1 MSKNNTNTCG
11 LICVPLKR
19 AADIDVSKPLGSV
32 IKSNYSTS
40 VNFKAR
46 TALNSQFLHFTSVA
60 HIINFGF
67 QMALRKAL
75 NFSQII
81 NLKFCLVT
89 YL

>member
-1 MSKNNTNTCG
+1 MSKSGTNTCG

-46 TALNSQFLHFTSVA
+46 IANNLSLILVFLSS
-60 HIINFGF
+60 
-67 QMALRKAL
+67 L
-75 NFSQII
+75 
-81 NLKFCLVT
+81 
-89 YL
+89 

>member
-1 MSKNNTNTCG
+1 MSKNNSNTCG

-46 TALNSQFLHFTSVA
+46 SRIRARYILICWQYFKKS
-60 HIINFGF
+60 F
-67 QMALRKAL
+67 Q
-75 NFSQII
+75 
-81 NLKFCLVT
+81 
-89 YL
+89 